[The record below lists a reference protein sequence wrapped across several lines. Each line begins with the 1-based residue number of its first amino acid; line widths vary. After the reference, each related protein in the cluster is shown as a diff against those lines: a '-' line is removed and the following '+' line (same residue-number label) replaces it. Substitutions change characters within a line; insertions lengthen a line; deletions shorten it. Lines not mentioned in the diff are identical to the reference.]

1 METANYYII
10 VGGETKG
17 PYTIGQLRSM
27 WQSGIITS
35 KTFYCQE
42 NATES

>member
-17 PYTIGQLRSM
+17 PYTIGYEFNYM
-27 WQSGIITS
+27 
-35 KTFYCQE
+35 CVP
-42 NATES
+42 